1 MKKLAMVLC
10 LLVGSTELQANPL
23 VDPTKPSLKS
33 AKVSTDNSNNT
44 MQLQGLR
51 LTAIINKNQYKLAII
66 NGESFLEGQ
75 QVQGYDVVVISRNHV
90 ILNGLEGKKTLY
102 VNNNNVKKDA
112 NYGY

>member
-1 MKKLAMVLC
+1 MKKLALILC
-10 LLVGSTELQANPL
+10 LLVGSTELQANTL
-23 VDPTKPSLKS
+23 IDPTKPSLNS
-33 AKVSTDNSNNT
+33 ARVSPDTSNNA
-44 MQLQGLR
+44 MQLPGLR